1 MNFCLKYQSKNFD
14 IIVNIEKL
22 SFKKRYTKKN
32 YEINL
37 NLLDKKKTEISI
49 RANWAHAIEGGYT
62 RDINEN
68 TRTIYFTIHD
78 CFMVDSLEVSNFI
91 AVANRN
97 FKLNEVK
104 EIEFIKEKIT
114 IFSIFIFI

>member
-1 MNFCLKYQSKNFD
+1 
-14 IIVNIEKL
+14 
-22 SFKKRYTKKN
+22 
-32 YEINL
+32 
-37 NLLDKKKTEISI
+37 
-49 RANWAHAIEGGYT
+49 
-62 RDINEN
+62 
-68 TRTIYFTIHD
+68 
-78 CFMVDSLEVSNFI
+78 MVDSLEVSNFI